1 MNVLIIVAL
10 LLLILGGIP
19 QTGWHNYGYA
29 PSGLGL
35 VLLVVVL
42 VLLFR

>member
-1 MNVLIIVAL
+1 MNVLIIVVL